1 MSDNLPKTYH
11 PRTQQVLDR
20 VAQEPIR
27 LGIQETSDPE
37 EMLFVELITNGGMGI
52 TPAYLTATGRGDPES
67 SEDMRRYSTA
77 AQEMRNRPQVKV
89 LLQRKLREHATN
101 RMQDAELTRQRIFS
115 ELMAVLDDPMEQAS
129 TKLKAIDRIGKL
141 THIRAFDPPVAR
153 KEDDVP
159 KSSTDILDRIRK
171 LVKKDIS

>member
-1 MSDNLPKTYH
+1 MTDNLPKTYH
-11 PRTQQVLDR
+11 PKTQEVLTR

-67 SEDMRRYSTA
+67 SDDMRKFATA
-77 AQEMRNRPQVKV
+77 AQEMRTRPQVKV

-101 RMQDAELTRQRIFS
+101 RMQDAEITRQRIFT
-115 ELMAVLDDPMEQAS
+115 ELMAMLDDPIQEPRVKIA
-129 TKLKAIDRIGKL
+129 AIDRIGKL
-141 THIRAFDPPVAR
+141 THVRAFDPPAAR
-153 KEDDVP
+153 KEDD
-159 KSSTDILDRIRK
+159 KIRSSDDVLDRIRK
-171 LVKKDIS
+171 LVKKDI